1 MNDDVKLKH
10 VREYIDSL
18 PGPAMYK
25 NEHGVFQYLNQA
37 YADLAGVRGNRLDF
51 VGSTAYD
58 LPCGMAAAAATFEEQ
73 DNLVMHARR
82 IVRNLDIHP
91 YADGIWGAHV
101 GCKQPVL
108 DEASRVTGTIWQG
121 TDITDA
127 YMTAIASQLAKFNG
141 RQNSYLLSDH
151 AGPLSLT
158 PREREVLFLVLRGKT
173 AKLAAAMLGLS
184 YRTVQQ
190 YIESLKRKFQVHSK
204 VELIDAAHA
213 QGYLDQIPLSI
224 FSKQLSVVLA
234 AE

>member
-91 YADGIWGAHV
+91 VCGRHMGRARWMQA
-101 GCKQPVL
+101 
-108 DEASRVTGTIWQG
+108 TG
-121 TDITDA
+121 
-127 YMTAIASQLAKFNG
+127 
-141 RQNSYLLSDH
+141 
-151 AGPLSLT
+151 
-158 PREREVLFLVLRGKT
+158 
-173 AKLAAAMLGLS
+173 LG
-184 YRTVQQ
+184 
-190 YIESLKRKFQVHSK
+190 
-204 VELIDAAHA
+204 
-213 QGYLDQIPLSI
+213 
-224 FSKQLSVVLA
+224 
-234 AE
+234 